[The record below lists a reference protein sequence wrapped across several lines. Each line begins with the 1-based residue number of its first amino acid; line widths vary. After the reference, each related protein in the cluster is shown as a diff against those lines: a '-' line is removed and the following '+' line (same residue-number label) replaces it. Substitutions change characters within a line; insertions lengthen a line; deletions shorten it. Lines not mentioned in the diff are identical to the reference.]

1 MASPVQVEVPPGGA
15 RVVIR
20 TLFFRHYVRF
30 MFEWLLLALLGA
42 SVWYAFGFAGLSDI
56 DRVSPDYRRVII
68 AHSWEP
74 FGVLAAVGSIL
85 LLIIYYGTSYEVTPF
100 RLFLPFLSKFYSSRL
115 ITRSTSDES
124 ATSTPVDVEENLD
137 SEKLLDKIADTE
149 VEGSATPGEA
159 GEETVSRILRTS
171 ARSAAKLAAKMERRI
186 NTHLILGV
194 LVGGAG
200 LAVWWVS
207 FYYGGAATEKSSD
220 LTHYLMGT
228 IPRITILLF
237 IELLAGFFLRQY
249 RIGVEDL
256 KYFLELRRRADAKR
270 IAYAVFERLNDRDAK
285 LAFAKAIMEE
295 KSDTRLASGETTTTL
310 YAMEKEENEIVKGL
324 GVVGDKLEAVA
335 KAFKK
340 EK

>member
-1 MASPVQVEVPPGGA
+1 
-15 RVVIR
+15 
-20 TLFFRHYVRF
+20 
-30 MFEWLLLALLGA
+30 
-42 SVWYAFGFAGLSDI
+42 
-56 DRVSPDYRRVII
+56 
-68 AHSWEP
+68 
-74 FGVLAAVGSIL
+74 
-85 LLIIYYGTSYEVTPF
+85 
-100 RLFLPFLSKFYSSRL
+100 
-115 ITRSTSDES
+115 
-124 ATSTPVDVEENLD
+124 
-137 SEKLLDKIADTE
+137 
-149 VEGSATPGEA
+149 
-159 GEETVSRILRTS
+159 
-171 ARSAAKLAAKMERRI
+171 MERRI

-207 FYYGGAATEKSSD
+207 FYYGGPTPDKSPD

-270 IAYAVFERLNDRDAK
+270 IAYAVFDRLNEKDAK

-310 YAMEKEENEIVKGL
+310 YAMEKEQNEILKGL
-324 GVVGDKLEAVA
+324 SVVGDKLEAVA